1 MSERGDGWA
10 RWEREE
16 AAPPPHGYSG
26 GHGFPG
32 GHGQPVREAPSHAGP
47 THAGPTLD
55 TPPGGDPDRDGHLD
69 DADSPAGPTTGAGSA
84 AAGETAAGE
93 TASVM
98 RSSGIMAAGT
108 MVSRVL
114 GLLRATVLF
123 WAIGGF
129 LSNDAFTTANTL
141 PNTFFILIGGGVLN
155 AVLVPQI
162 VRAGKQADGGQEY
175 VDRLLTVAMV
185 IMLVAT
191 GVLTALAEPL
201 FLLYWGNKSVH
212 GALGVGT
219 AFALWCLPQMFF
231 YGLYTLIGQVLN
243 ARGNFGPYMWAPV
256 VNNVVAIAGV
266 GLFIALYGTGEK
278 AITWWGPA
286 SITVLAGTTTLGVVA
301 QALVLLP
308 VLGRTGFRW
317 RPRWGV
323 RGVGL
328 RTAGK
333 VAGWSF
339 AAVAVSQLGFIITSQ
354 VVNDAAKTAAD
365 HHLKG
370 AGRGIYDNAY
380 LLFMLPHSLVAVSLV
395 TALFTNMAHSAAA
408 GRLDQVRADL
418 SLGVRTTGTVTVLAT
433 VGFAVLG
440 RDASRLVMF
449 GNGAV
454 DTRPLFLV
462 ALAMLIGLVP
472 FSAQYLMQRVFYAF
486 EDARTPFFIQVAVIV
501 LWTIGT
507 LISGAVL
514 PPARVAIGVSVAMSV
529 ANLLGAAISLRLLRR
544 RIGSVDGAVVLR
556 SHVQFAAAAI
566 GAAAPALLVSMPV
579 HGLLGDD
586 RLGAI
591 VALALG
597 GVVMVAMYA
606 GLLRAMHADELDN
619 LIFPIM
625 ARLGRR
631 RRPLAQ
637 AGRHAL
643 H

>member
-1 MSERGDGWA
+1 MSEPRDGRA
-10 RWEREE
+10 PREHDE
-16 AAPPPHGYSG
+16 ADPPPHGYSG
-26 GHGFPG
+26 G
-32 GHGQPVREAPSHAGP
+32 GHGHQVREAPVVREAPAH
-47 THAGPTLD
+47 
-55 TPPGGDPDRDGHLD
+55 DGSG
-69 DADSPAGPTTGAGSA
+69 ADGSGAGK
-84 AAGETAAGE
+84 

-114 GLLRATVLF
+114 GLIRSMALF
-123 WAIGGF
+123 WAIGPL

-162 VRAGKQADGGQEY
+162 VRAGEQPDGGQEY
-175 VDRLLTVAMV
+175 VDRLLTMSVV
-185 IMLVAT
+185 VMLVAT

-201 FLLYWGNKSVH
+201 FLLYWGNKPIH

-256 VNNVVAIAGV
+256 VNNVVAIAGIV
-266 GLFIALYGTGEK
+266 LFVVLYRPGTKDIVWWDDTPIA
-278 AITWWGPA
+278 
-286 SITVLAGTTTLGVVA
+286 VLAGTATLGVVA
-301 QALVLLP
+301 QALILIP
-308 VLGRTGFRW
+308 VLRRTGFRW

-328 RTAGK
+328 RSAGK

-339 AAVAVSQLGFIITSQ
+339 AAVAVSQLGFVVTSQ
-354 VVNDAAKTAAD
+354 VVNNAAKAAAD
-365 HHLKG
+365 
-370 AGRGIYDNAY
+370 AGLRGNGRSIYDYAY

-395 TALFTNMAHSAAA
+395 TALFTNMAQSAA
-408 GRLDQVRADL
+408 GDRIDEVRGAL
-418 SLGVRTTGTVTVLAT
+418 SLGVRTTGAATVLST
-433 VGFAVLG
+433 IGFLALG
-440 RDASRLVMF
+440 QDASRVVMF
-449 GNGAV
+449 LSPAQDSGSLY
-454 DTRPLFLV
+454 PV
-462 ALAMLIGLVP
+462 AMAMLVGLVP

-486 EDARTPFFIQVAVIV
+486 EDARTPFFIQLAVI
-501 LWTIGT
+501 LTWTTGT
-507 LISGAVL
+507 LVCAAVL
-514 PPARVAIGVSVAMSV
+514 PPVRVTAGVCAAMSV
-529 ANLLGAAISLRLLRR
+529 ANLLGAAISLTVLRR

-556 SHVQFAAAAI
+556 SHVQFTAAAL
-566 GAAAPALLVSMPV
+566 GAAATAWLVSWPV
-579 HGLLGDD
+579 HALLGDD
-586 RLGAI
+586 RLGAL

-597 GVVMVAMYA
+597 GSVMVAMYA

-619 LIFPIM
+619 VISPIT
-625 ARLGRR
+625 ARLGRGR
-631 RRPLAQ
+631 RTTVP